1 MTEEDRVKLEMEL
14 IIIEEVNLGL
24 LVFEGMCVVI
34 VKNRSVKW
42 NKWVLASEILVSNLL
57 KFEAIHR

>member
-34 VKNRSVKW
+34 VKNISVKW
-42 NKWVLASEILVSNLL
+42 NK
-57 KFEAIHR
+57 